1 MLTYKKLFQW
11 KNERLGLIMIAASL
25 FVIALVITLL
35 FQYQQESRE
44 EQIKA
49 QGVSLTRLL
58 SGMPMAQLVPS
69 KGKTG
74 MLQVMR
80 YSQDN
85 PDFLYGVVVDAQGN
99 LLSEASVSGTII
111 PNAPLSPEPSS
122 WLGERVLSHST
133 DGRDITEFHAPLIVD
148 GNLAGYVRLGFIKP
162 GFGLSRRQLPFF
174 ATLALPI
181 FLLTTLFYFL
191 VRREIKPLSKMNN
204 AIENIIDRGNF
215 QKVEIEA
222 TGDLADFMQRFNNFI
237 ELAGGRINDLESHQ
251 LDLQTSTKLLSYKRE
266 RIETVL
272 QSFPDGV
279 AVLDEAGVISFAN
292 NKLISLLGI
301 SSEDMLGKK
310 PRECFNNPDILTFL
324 SKYEGKVV
332 AGYSSESI
340 TFEPENA
347 KDKKIEVRV
356 YPLFS
361 PKDKSTVFGSLVVF
375 RDVTQESLAKT
386 SRGEFVAHIA
396 HELKT
401 PLNVLS
407 MYSEALQGEDGKEE
421 KFRIEAVNV
430 IHDEVE
436 RLSTLISNLLS
447 ITKFEMGSMHIDRT
461 RVKLRSLLQDAFDNV
476 SRSGRS
482 EGINFK
488 LDLPSEIS
496 SVSVDKDL
504 LRIAINNLLTNAIK
518 YNISEGSVTLT
529 AEETDDRIFI
539 RVKDTGIGISEEDK
553 IRIFEKFY
561 RSEDEEVRNR
571 TGHGLGLALANDI
584 IQLHHGT
591 LSVNS
596 TPGEGSEFIIEFI
609 KDASWIDKA
618 I

>member
-1 MLTYKKLFQW
+1 MLQYKKLFQW

-35 FQYQQESRE
+35 FQYQQESQE

-49 QGVSLTRLL
+49 HGVSLTRLL
-58 SGMPMAQLVPS
+58 SGMPMAQLVPP

-85 PDFLYGVVVDAQGN
+85 PNFLYGAVVDDKGN
-99 LLSEASVSGTII
+99 LLSEASIAGTIV
-111 PNAPLSPEPSS
+111 PNAPSLLEPSS
-122 WLGERVLSHST
+122 WLGKRILSNS
-133 DGRDITEFHAPLIVD
+133 DDDQEIIEFHAPLIVD
-148 GNLAGYVRLGFIKP
+148 GNLAGHVRLGFIKP
-162 GFGLSRRQLPFF
+162 GFGLSRKQLPFF

-204 AIENIIDRGNF
+204 AIEDIIDRGNF

-237 ELAGGRINDLESHQ
+237 EIAGGRIKDLESHQ
-251 LDLQTSTKLLSYKRE
+251 LDLQTSTKFLSYKKE

-292 NKLISLLGI
+292 SKLISLLGR
-301 SSEDMLGKK
+301 SVENMVGKK
-310 PRECFNNPDILTFL
+310 PHECFINPEVLTFL
-324 SKYEGKVV
+324 SKYDGKVV

-340 TFEPENA
+340 TYEPVNA
-347 KDKKIEVRV
+347 KDKKIEVKV

-375 RDVTQESLAKT
+375 KDVTQESLAKT

-476 SRSGRS
+476 SRSGRD

-488 LDLPSEIS
+488 LDLPAEIS

-518 YNISEGSVTLT
+518 YNISEGTVTLT
-529 AEETDDRIFI
+529 AEETDDRIMI
-539 RVKDTGIGISEEDK
+539 RVSDTGIGISEEDK
-553 IRIFEKFY
+553 ARIFEKFY
-561 RSEDEEVRNR
+561 RSDNEEVRNR

-591 LSVNS
+591 LNVSS
-596 TPGEGSEFIIEFI
+596 TPGKGSEFTIEFI

>member
-1 MLTYKKLFQW
+1 
-11 KNERLGLIMIAASL
+11 MITVSL
-25 FVIALVITLL
+25 LVIGMIMFLL
-35 FQYQQESRE
+35 FEYQQDSRE
-44 EQIKA
+44 AQIRS

-58 SGMPMAQLVPS
+58 SGMPMTQLIATE
-69 KGKTG
+69 GRIG
-74 MLQVMR
+74 ILQVLR

-85 PDFLYGVVVDAQGN
+85 PDFLYVVVVDPGGKRLN
-99 LLSEASVSGTII
+99 EASIPGTIV
-111 PNAPLSPEPSS
+111 PDSPLSQEPTS
-122 WLGERVLSHST
+122 WLGERIIE
-133 DGRDITEFHAPLIVD
+133 DINTGHNIQEFHAPVIVA

-162 GFGLSRRQLPFF
+162 SFGLSRSQLSFF
-174 ATLALPI
+174 ASLALPI

-191 VRREIKPLSKMNN
+191 LKREIKPLSKMNN
-204 AIENIIDRGNF
+204 AIEDIIDRGNF
-215 QKVEIEA
+215 QKVEINASGE
-222 TGDLADFMQRFNNFI
+222 LADFIQRFNNFI
-237 ELAGGRINDLESHQ
+237 DLAGGRIKDLESDQ
-251 LDLQTSTKLLSYKRE
+251 LDLQTSTKFLSYKRD

-279 AVLDEAGVISFAN
+279 AVLDEAGVISFSN

-301 SSEDMLGKK
+301 EPEEMLGKK
-310 PRECFNNPDILTFL
+310 PRECFSHPEVLTFL

-332 AGYSSESI
+332 TGYSSESI
-340 TFEPENA
+340 VFEPETA

-401 PLNVLS
+401 PLNVLT
-407 MYSEALQGEDGKEE
+407 MYSEALLGEDGKGEE
-421 KFRIEAVNV
+421 FRIEAVNV

-436 RLSTLISNLLS
+436 RLSSLINNLLS
-447 ITKFEMGSMHIDRT
+447 ITKFEMGSMCIDRT
-461 RVKLRSLLQDAFDNV
+461 RVKLRDLLQDSFDNV
-476 SRSGRS
+476 SHSGRS
-482 EGINFK
+482 ENIKFN
-488 LDLPSEIS
+488 LVLPTDIS

-518 YNISEGSVTLT
+518 YNIPEGSVTLT
-529 AEETDDRIFI
+529 AEESDEKILI
-539 RVKDTGIGISEEDK
+539 RVSDTGIGISDEDK
-553 IRIFEKFY
+553 TQIFDKFY
-561 RSEDEEVRNR
+561 RSDNEEVRSR

-591 LSVNS
+591 LNVNS
-596 TPGEGSEFIIEFI
+596 APGKGSDFIIEFI